1 MKKCKTIFGNSR
13 AAKAPAG
20 KTVIAAIRE
29 TPPRLGQAVL
39 DGALGGQ
46 AAVTR
51 PNGFSAKADNP
62 TSVRPNFFEIVA
74 VQAPEFIRR

>member
-1 MKKCKTIFGNSR
+1 VPQ
-13 AAKAPAG
+13 KAPSG

-29 TPPRLGQAVL
+29 SPPRLGLAVL

-51 PNGFSAKADNP
+51 PNGFSAKAGNP
-62 TSVRPNFFEIVA
+62 TSINLAIFSKLSV
-74 VQAPEFIRR
+74 VQAPEFIRG